1 MTAPTLK
8 DTALDAE
15 LIDIVY
21 AAGGERE
28 YFVGNDGLKHAQWT
42 FMPDE
47 LVKFVALI
55 REGAHMAAIAKES
68 A

>member
-1 MTAPTLK
+1 MSTTLN

-21 AAGGERE
+21 TAGGERE
-28 YFVGNDGLKHAQWT
+28 IFVGNDGLKHVQWT

-47 LVKFVALI
+47 LVKFAALI
-55 REGAHMAAIAKES
+55 REGSDK
-68 A
+68 